1 MSDKK
6 TLLEEGTIRRFMKL
20 ANMESLGSN
29 FVNEMYGKAMKD
41 DEDRPKKD
49 DEARKDDDLDEGLGM
64 RAKDDE
70 ERKDDDLDEGR
81 GMRMKDD
88 EERKDDDLD
97 EGRGMRMKDDE
108 ERKDDDMREEV
119 EIEEEIDIEEEMHG
133 GSMADDEEMDLDV
146 KDEEEEMDM
155 DAGDMGELTLT
166 DEEAEVFLKV
176 ADKVRAAMEMDAP
189 EEVPAPDM
197 GAMDDPVDGMDME
210 DKPMMEDMVN
220 EIARR
225 VAKRLKGLKESE

>member
-20 ANMESLGSN
+20 ANMETLGSN
-29 FVNEMYGKAMKD
+29 FVNEMYGKVMKD

-49 DEARKDDDLDEGLGM
+49 DDLDEGQRMKDDEERPKKDDLDEDIEEGMRAQRKDDDDKKM
-64 RAKDDE
+64 REEVDLEERGGPPPMADDE
-70 ERKDDDLDEGR
+70 ERKDDDL
-81 GMRMKDD
+81 
-88 EERKDDDLD
+88 
-97 EGRGMRMKDDE
+97 
-108 ERKDDDMREEV
+108 
-119 EIEEEIDIEEEMHG
+119 EEEIDIEEEMHG

-146 KDEEEEMDM
+146 KDEKEEMDM